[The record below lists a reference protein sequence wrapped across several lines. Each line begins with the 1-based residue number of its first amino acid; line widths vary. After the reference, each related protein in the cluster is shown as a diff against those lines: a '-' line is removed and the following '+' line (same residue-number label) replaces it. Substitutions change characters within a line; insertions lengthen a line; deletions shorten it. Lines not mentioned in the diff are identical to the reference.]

1 VSLPVQTATA
11 SPRPFHG
18 WRPEEVDLI
27 RRTIAPPDATED
39 ELALYLRLCHT
50 YGLDPFRRELVL
62 VKRRRRTPDG
72 TYESSPIFIT
82 TRDGY
87 LRAAQRDPGY
97 AGIMSAAVHENDHF
111 EFDVENQKII
121 HRFGKDRGKLIGAWA
136 VAYHKERPP
145 VMAYVP
151 LAEYYNP
158 NSDTWKTHPSAMIC
172 KVAEVYVLRRQFNLT
187 GIVAREEIELDLNAA
202 DVREAQDA
210 AATPTRPQLPPPNGP
225 ASRPAP
231 QAPAQGP
238 HGAPAQKPH
247 KPLNPTDFWKAVRV
261 AAASAGVSPQ
271 DWVARRAD
279 GQTDLRAIPP
289 ELARRIYEEALRTSG
304 ANGAPAGHS
313 RPETAPDT
321 TATADPAPAHARE
334 PDSAHS
340 PERSARARALATL
353 QALWRR
359 RKLPPE
365 QQAAQVQAI
374 IGGRTAIPGE
384 LTLDEINSL
393 IDVLAGEEQDDAA
406 PHTSDT

>member
-1 VSLPVQTATA
+1 MGLPAQTTAT
-11 SPRPFHG
+11 SPRLFGG

-50 YGLDPFRRELVL
+50 YALDPFRRELVM

-72 TYESSPIFIT
+72 SYESSPIFIT

-136 VAYHKERPP
+136 VAYHKQRPP

-187 GIVAREEIELDLNAA
+187 GIVAREEIELDLDGTDTHTAPA
-202 DVREAQDA
+202 VHD
-210 AATPTRPQLPPPNGP
+210 TPPRAQLPSPNSPGARP
-225 ASRPAP
+225 ASQTPRSSS
-231 QAPAQGP
+231 
-238 HGAPAQKPH
+238 HGTPAQKP
-247 KPLNPTDFWKAVRV
+247 LTPTDFWKAVRA

-321 TATADPAPAHARE
+321 TATADPAPAHTRE
-334 PDSAHS
+334 PDSADS

-374 IGGRTAIPGE
+374 SGGRTAIPGE
-384 LTLDEINSL
+384 LTLDELNSL